1 MWQNYSSDVSDLDF
15 RQIFVIS
22 KHKKRRIKVEGGGG
36 KIDRGLKFDYV
47 DFLYHGPLGT
57 PFPI

>member
-1 MWQNYSSDVSDLDF
+1 MYYYVSDLDF
-15 RQIFVIS
+15 LRFMSFQNT
-22 KHKKRRIKVEGGGG
+22 KKTRNKVEGGGG

-47 DFLYHGPLGT
+47 DFPYHGPLGT